1 MDEEFVLTLAS
12 QSWLKWFSCS
22 HCGSDYT
29 ISKNGRCTDCDE
41 PLLLVRSRP
50 VKCNFFSVNPSNL
63 NFLIPWQSGSYS
75 YYYTQWNQLAVP
87 LKEILNS

>member
-1 MDEEFVLTLAS
+1 MDAEFVLTLAS

-41 PLLLVRSRP
+41 HLLLVRSRAVGCDILNGCP
-50 VKCNFFSVNPSNL
+50 VNL
-63 NFLIPWQSGSYS
+63 NFLIPWQSGSS
-75 YYYTQWNQLAVP
+75 FYYHTQWNQLAVP
-87 LKEILNS
+87 IKDILNS